1 MIVKEYLEQVRY
13 LDQRIDS
20 KVEQLTSLKHLATK
34 CTSILTGMP
43 RSGGSGKS
51 SMENVLV
58 KIVDLQEEINRDID
72 QLIDLKREV
81 GRLIAGVDDL
91 EYRVILEKR
100 YLCYETWEQIALEL
114 GYSDKW
120 VRQLHR
126 RALDAINSFTEN
138 V

>member
-20 KVEQLTSLKHLATK
+20 KIEQLTSLKYLATK

-43 RSGGSGKS
+43 RTGGSGNS

-100 YLCYETWEQIALEL
+100 YLCYETWEQIATEL

-120 VRQLHR
+120 VRQLHK
-126 RALDAINSFTEN
+126 RALDMITSFTEN